1 MVKFIRNEKSFFI
14 ALAAIIL
21 VLLLAS
27 NPAIHASN
35 LLTGLLFILV
45 FSVIIYA
52 AMGVVHHAE
61 QLAHKLGEPYGT
73 MILTLSAVTVE
84 VIMVATMMFHA
95 DSDPTL
101 ARNTIFSTVMILFNG
116 LIGLCMLLGGFKFGE
131 QKYNLK
137 SSNSFFSMIF
147 CIVGAGLFIPII
159 ISPES
164 LNHYYIFLI
173 ILELLLYIF
182 FIRMQSKEHNYYFIF
197 QTGVFQKDVGEKK
210 AEEISDSARKQI
222 KGFYH
227 TAMLILTITAISFL
241 AETLSIVIDD
251 GVDKLHW
258 PAEVAGLVV
267 ALIIVSPEGL
277 TAIRAGLKND
287 MQRVV
292 NISLGSV
299 LSTISLTIPVV
310 LLIGIFTHREIIL
323 AVSPDQAVLIVIS
336 LLVGMLSY
344 KDGETNALQGLI
356 HLMLFV
362 TFVVLIFL

>member
-1 MVKFIRNEKSFFI
+1 M
-14 ALAAIIL
+14 

-35 LLTGLLFILV
+35 LLTGLLFIVV

-52 AMGVVHHAE
+52 AIGVVHHAE
-61 QLAHKLGEPYGT
+61 QLAHKLGEPFGT

-84 VIMVATMMFHA
+84 VIMIATMMFHA
-95 DSDPTL
+95 DDDPTL
-101 ARNTIFSTVMILFNG
+101 ARNTIFATVMILFNG
-116 LIGLCMLLGGFKFGE
+116 LIGLCMLLGGMKFGE

-147 CIVGAGLFIPII
+147 TIVGAGLFIPLIVA
-159 ISPES
+159 PAS
-164 LNHYYIFLI
+164 LKTYYIFLI
-173 ILELLLYIF
+173 ILELTLYVF
-182 FIRMQSKEHNYYFIF
+182 FIRMQAKEHSYYFIF
-197 QTGVFQKDVGEKK
+197 QKSVNDKKSEVFSETD
-210 AEEISDSARKQI
+210 RKQI

-258 PAEVAGLVV
+258 PAEVAGFVV

-277 TAIRAGLKND
+277 TAVRAGLKND

-310 LLIGIFTHREIIL
+310 LLIGLFTHKEIIL
-323 AVSPDQAVLIVIS
+323 AADPEQSVVIIIS

-356 HLMLFV
+356 HIMLFI

>member
-1 MVKFIRNEKSFFI
+1 MLKFIRNEKPFCI
-14 ALAAIIL
+14 AAIAIIL
-21 VLLLAS
+21 VLALAA

-35 LLTGLLFILV
+35 LLTGLLFLIV

-61 QLAHKLGEPYGT
+61 NLAHKLGEPYGT

-95 DSDPTL
+95 DDDPTL
-101 ARNTIFSTVMILFNG
+101 ARNTIFATVMILFNG
-116 LIGLCMLLGGFKFGE
+116 LIGLCMLLGGIKFGE

-147 CIVGAGLFIPII
+147 TIVGAGLFLPLII
-159 ISPES
+159 KPES
-164 LNHYYIFLI
+164 LKTYYIFLI
-173 ILELLLYIF
+173 ILELFLYGF

-197 QTGVFQKDVGEKK
+197 RKKTDDNGGEVLS
-210 AEEISDSARKQI
+210 ESDREKI
-222 KGFYH
+222 PGIYH
-227 TAMLILTITAISFL
+227 TVMLLMTITAISFL

-251 GVDKLHW
+251 GVDKLNW

-267 ALIIVSPEGL
+267 AIIIVSPEGL

-292 NISLGSV
+292 NISLGS
-299 LSTISLTIPVV
+299 
-310 LLIGIFTHREIIL
+310 
-323 AVSPDQAVLIVIS
+323 
-336 LLVGMLSY
+336 
-344 KDGETNALQGLI
+344 
-356 HLMLFV
+356 
-362 TFVVLIFL
+362 

>member
-14 ALAAIIL
+14 ALAAIVL

-35 LLTGLLFILV
+35 LLTGLLFIVV

-73 MILTLSAVTVE
+73 MLLTLSAVTVE

-95 DSDPTL
+95 DDDPTL

-116 LIGLCMLLGGFKFGE
+116 LIGLCMLLGGLKFGE

-147 CIVGAGLFIPII
+147 SFVGAGLFIPLIVK
-159 ISPES
+159 PES
-164 LNHYYIFLI
+164 IKTYYIFLI
-173 ILELLLYIF
+173 IFEVLLYVF

-197 QTGVFQKDVGEKK
+197 QKEVNSNKTDGLSEAD
-210 AEEISDSARKQI
+210 RKQI

-227 TAMLILTITAISFL
+227 TVMLLLTITAISFL

-310 LLIGIFTHREIIL
+310 LLIGIFTHKEIIL
-323 AVSPDQAVLIVIS
+323 AVSPDQAILIVIS